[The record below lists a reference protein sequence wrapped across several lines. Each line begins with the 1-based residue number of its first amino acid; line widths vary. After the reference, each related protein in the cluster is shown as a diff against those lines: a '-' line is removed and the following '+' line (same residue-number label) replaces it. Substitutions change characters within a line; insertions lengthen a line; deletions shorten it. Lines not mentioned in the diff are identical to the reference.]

1 MLRWQRRGQA
11 STPANGETCIRAF
24 PARAVRMAQTRYIY
38 CADDGGPTG
47 IPVRDAS
54 AGIASQIVRRAVMAK
69 DGTSQKRLR
78 SQLWFDNPDNPGMTA
93 LYLERYLNY
102 GLTRTELTSGRPIIG
117 IAQTGSDLSPC
128 NRHHLELAQRVRAGI
143 RDAGGIAFEF
153 PVHPIQETGK
163 RPTAALDRNLAYL
176 GLVEVLYGY
185 PLDGAVLMT
194 GCDKTT
200 PACLMAAATV
210 NTPAIVLSG
219 GPMLNHV
226 ENGKLLGSGTMIWQA
241 RQDQAAG
248 KIDYREFIDIVARS
262 APSAG
267 HCNTMGTAS
276 TMNAMAEALG
286 MSLPGCA
293 AIPAPYRE
301 RGQIAYETGVRAVEI
316 VREDLKPSDILTRA
330 AFENAIVACSA
341 IGGSTNA
348 PIHVNALARH
358 VGVDLTIED
367 WEKVGYDV
375 PLLVNMQPAGD
386 YLGEDYYRAGGL
398 PAVMG
403 ELLAAGRLHGDALT
417 INGKTLAE
425 NVARAEVCN
434 GDVIRP
440 YDRPLKA
447 TAGFKV
453 LRGNLFDSAIMK
465 TSVISEE
472 FRARYLANPKDPNA
486 FEGRAVVFDGPEDYH
501 HRIEDPALKIDEHTI
516 LFMRGA
522 GPIGYPGS
530 AEVVN
535 MQPPA
540 ALIKKGV
547 TSLACIGDGRQSGT
561 SGSPSIL
568 NASPEAAAGG
578 GLAVLKTGDRV
589 RIDLN
594 KGAADILIA
603 ADELNARRAALEK
616 NGGYQYPPS
625 QTPWQEIQRSIVD
638 QLSAGMVL
646 KPAVKYQR
654 VAQKSVPRD
663 NH

>member
-1 MLRWQRRGQA
+1 MADQKGSRAPQQR
-11 STPANGETCIRAF
+11 
-24 PARAVRMAQTRYIY
+24 
-38 CADDGGPTG
+38 
-47 IPVRDAS
+47 
-54 AGIASQIVRRAVMAK
+54 
-69 DGTSQKRLR
+69 RLR

-102 GLTRTELTSGRPIIG
+102 GLTRAELTSGKPIIG

-128 NRHHLELAQRVRAGI
+128 NRHHLELAKRVREGI
-143 RDAGGIAFEF
+143 HDAGGLAFEF

-219 GPMLNHV
+219 GPMLNGWHD
-226 ENGKLLGSGTMIWQA
+226 GKRAGSGTVVWQA

-248 KIDYREFIDIVARS
+248 KIDYDQFMQIVADS
-262 APSAG
+262 APSIG

-293 AIPAPYRE
+293 AIPAPYRQ
-301 RGQIAYETGVRAVEI
+301 RGQIAYATGMRAVEI

-330 AFENAIVACSA
+330 AFENAIMACSA

-348 PIHVNALARH
+348 PIHISAIARH
-358 VGVDLTIED
+358 VGVPLDIDD
-367 WEKVGYDV
+367 WEKIGYDI
-375 PLLVNMQPAGD
+375 PLLVNMQPAGEF
-386 YLGEDYYRAGGL
+386 LGEEYFRAGGL
-398 PAVMG
+398 PAVMH
-403 ELLAAGRLHGDALT
+403 ELLKAGRLHGDART
-417 INGKTLAE
+417 INGKTYAE
-425 NVARAEVCN
+425 NVANTPITDTE
-434 GDVIRP
+434 VIRP
-440 YDRPLKA
+440 YDKPMKPH
-447 TAGFKV
+447 AGFKV
-453 LRGNLFDSAIMK
+453 LRGNMFDSAIMK
-465 TSVISEE
+465 TSVISDE
-472 FRARYLANPKDPNA
+472 FRQRYLCDPKDPNA

-501 HRIEDPALKIDEHTI
+501 RRIEDPALGIDEHTI

-547 TSLACIGDGRQSGT
+547 TALACVGDGRQSGT

-578 GLAVLKTGDRV
+578 GLALLQTGDRV

-594 KGAADILIA
+594 KGSADILISA
-603 ADELNARRAALEK
+603 EALAERAAALKK
-616 NGGYQYPPS
+616 NGGYHYPES
-625 QTPWQEIQRSIVD
+625 QTPWQEIQRAMVD
-638 QLSAGMVL
+638 QLGSGMVL
-646 KPAVKYQR
+646 EPAIKYQR
-654 VAQKSVPRD
+654 VAQTYVPRD